1 MKRAE
6 QPDFTIAPP
15 NRLSKSRN
23 RLMGRLEWPVIM
35 SKGWPW
41 GMVQRDGGPHFLQNM
56 PYGHMRANL
65 QSFNPIDGEQATP
78 LHQLH
83 PSPMSMSKQG
93 VAMVEGAGMWWASS
107 VAGMLH
113 DQIQGCLQ
121 SFSPIG

>member
-1 MKRAE
+1 MASDHEQGVAMGDGAE
-6 QPDFTIAPP
+6 
-15 NRLSKSRN
+15 
-23 RLMGRLEWPVIM
+23 
-35 SKGWPW
+35 GWW
-41 GMVQRDGGPHFLQNM
+41 ASFFADM
-56 PYGHMRANL
+56 PYGHMRASL
-65 QSFNPIDGEQATP
+65 QSFNPIDGVQATP